1 MYDASTP
8 ELLSEL
14 SRIRSEDLRQVSRY
28 GLSLLL
34 LVKTE
39 ATDMADGLSQ
49 LSWRLQCASVKAVAQ
64 LESSADFVC

>member
-1 MYDASTP
+1 MEPWQVYDASTP

-14 SRIRSEDLRQVSRY
+14 NRIRSEDVRQLSRY

-39 ATDMADGLSQ
+39 AINMADCLHRSSRGA
-49 LSWRLQCASVKAVAQ
+49 CSVQA
-64 LESSADFVC
+64 

>member
-1 MYDASTP
+1 MEPWQVYDASTP

-14 SRIRSEDLRQVSRY
+14 NRIRSEDVRQVSRY

-39 ATDMADGLSQ
+39 ATNMADCLHRSSLGA
-49 LSWRLQCASVKAVAQ
+49 CSVQA
-64 LESSADFVC
+64 